1 MMFERIQ
8 QGAGIEKMIVLDAER
23 PRPDSISVCLPAIHW
38 TMQPRNPH
46 AANSLHWQSQAVL
59 LAFVPAAAVWVT
71 LEAGQLWERHDA
83 ILLETAIIAVA
94 LAGLV
99 SVTRAA
105 TPAAAATGAI
115 FAATLY
121 LETPGLHTALW
132 PLSALLALTFSA
144 TRFGRRRKEALG
156 LGEARRGRTPSQVAA
171 NLGVAALAGIPFTE
185 AHLFTPM
192 AADARVALVAMMAAL
207 AEATADTVSSELGQV
222 LGGTPR
228 LLTTFRRVPAGTD
241 GAVSMIGT
249 LLGMVAAGLV
259 VAVGWLT
266 LPSLTQTFSRA
277 DALVA
282 LAGGTFGLFF
292 DSLLGATI
300 ERRGWLNNDA
310 VNALST
316 LAAAL
321 MAAWL
326 TRWV

>member
-1 MMFERIQ
+1 MQ
-8 QGAGIEKMIVLDAER
+8 Q
-23 PRPDSISVCLPAIHW
+23 
-38 TMQPRNPH
+38 RNPH

-59 LAFVPAAAVWVT
+59 LAFVPAAAVWIT
-71 LEAGQLWERHDA
+71 LEAGQLWEARDA
-83 ILLETAIIAVA
+83 ILLETAVIAVA

-105 TPAAAATGAI
+105 TPAAAATGAV
-115 FAATLY
+115 FAAALY

-132 PLSALLALTFSA
+132 PLSALLVLTFSA

-156 LGEARRGRTPSQVAA
+156 LGEARRGRRASQVAA

-185 AHLFTPM
+185 AHVFTPI
-192 AADARVALVAMMAAL
+192 AADSRVVLVAMMAAL

-228 LLTTFRRVPAGTD
+228 LLTNFRRVPAGTD
-241 GAVSMIGT
+241 GAISLVGS

-259 VAVGWLT
+259 VAVGLLT
-266 LPSLTQTFSRA
+266 LPTVQQVFSRT
-277 DALVA
+277 DALLA
-282 LAGGTFGLFF
+282 LGGAIFGLFF
-292 DSLLGATI
+292 DSFLGAVP

-316 LAAAL
+316 LAAAIF
-321 MAAWL
+321 AVWT
-326 TRWV
+326 TRFF